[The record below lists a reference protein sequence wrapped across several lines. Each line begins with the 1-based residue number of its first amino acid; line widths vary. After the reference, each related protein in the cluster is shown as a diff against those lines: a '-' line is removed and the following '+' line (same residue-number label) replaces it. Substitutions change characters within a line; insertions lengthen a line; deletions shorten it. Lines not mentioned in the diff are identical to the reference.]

1 MQTKRLFLYER
12 KKEHIIIRRRERRT
26 IMDGKKKREREK
38 ALAEHIADMER
49 LKLGPTKLWTGLV
62 THHKDVFVSH
72 VIPKL
77 NGTDRLFFSKV
88 NRESWGVLEYA
99 GVNVSKLRW
108 AACECTS
115 ISTLEWAWNQI
126 RWGEKS
132 TSRSVMDQ
140 AWFCW

>member
-1 MQTKRLFLYER
+1 
-12 KKEHIIIRRRERRT
+12 
-26 IMDGKKKREREK
+26 
-38 ALAEHIADMER
+38 MER
-49 LKLGPTKLWTGLV
+49 LKLGPSKLWTGLV

-72 VIPKL
+72 VLSKL
-77 NGTDRLFFSKV
+77 NTRTDRYFFSKV